1 MPGYRKRQSRRRNPK
16 KGKVKRT
23 KEDSPCSSDSE
34 SNYEENDNPLCRSRM
49 DLPWENL
56 DLPRCEC
63 PIDED
68 GEFILDRSWTRD
80 CQSKVNNGLMTYN
93 EKQEVCKCNKE
104 YIIISNKEKGRL
116 ETVWNKNDHQWKWVL
131 NEEDNCYHPVFE

>member
-1 MPGYRKRQSRRRNPK
+1 MPGYRKRLSRRRNHK

-23 KEDSPCSSDSE
+23 KEESPVTSDSE
-34 SNYEENDNPLCRSRM
+34 SNYESNNHLCRSCT

-63 PIDED
+63 PINED

-80 CQSKVNNGLMTYN
+80 CQSKVNRGLMTYN

-104 YIIISNKEKGRL
+104 YIIISNKEKERI
-116 ETVWNKNDHQWKWVL
+116 ETVWNKNNHQWGCVL
-131 NEEDNCYHPVFE
+131 NEEDNCYHFVVD